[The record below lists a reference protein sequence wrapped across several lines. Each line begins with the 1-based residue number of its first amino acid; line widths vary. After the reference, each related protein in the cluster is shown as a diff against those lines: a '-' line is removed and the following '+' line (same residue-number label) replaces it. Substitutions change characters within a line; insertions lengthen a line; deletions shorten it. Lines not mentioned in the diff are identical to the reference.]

1 MTPTPLNVVLTLECL
16 PIHWPGAYGNT
27 SRDTTGLDFLT
38 LNSTVFNRAYAVTC
52 DTAETLRQ
60 LADSQLAK
68 AFPGTKTF
76 FTDRIDA
83 AFTPPAWFN
92 ETETLDAATFFSA
105 NLEMDADELLWCHFQ
120 HWTLEDLNSWLARYT
135 PLAVLSVSGLPAVV
149 EEPETEEPETEE
161 SENEEL
167 ETEEPNIEESDEE
180 GLDDTEELDLE
191 ESDEE
196 TLDAEESDAEE
207 STPEDDETSASNI
220 LPCPV
225 VLPPLHHTEIQLPW
239 WIRFPDENL
248 AATRFNGLVTPAD
261 FAAMWLAGTPDV
273 VRRDEVRTRDG
284 SRWSLVTDDW
294 FLTCVQTD
302 DGTDSQTAE
311 LYSKPDDW
319 WEQNNVAS
327 LYPDL
332 IDEWTRNFKTSS

>member
-1 MTPTPLNVVLTLECL
+1 MKPTPLNVVLTLERL

-27 SRDTTGLDFLT
+27 SRDTVGLDSLT
-38 LNSTVFNRAYAVTC
+38 LNSTVFNRAYATSC

-60 LADSQLAK
+60 MADSQLAK

-76 FTDRIDA
+76 FTDRTDSD
-83 AFTPPAWFN
+83 FTPPTWFN
-92 ETETLDAATFFSA
+92 GVETLDAATFFSA
-105 NLEMDADELLWCHFQ
+105 DVEMEAGELLWCHFQ
-120 HWTLEDLNSWLARYT
+120 EWTLEDLNSWLARYT

-149 EEPETEEPETEE
+149 EEPDIDELDSEESDAEGLDDAEEPETEE
-161 SENEEL
+161 SAL
-167 ETEEPNIEESDEE
+167 
-180 GLDDTEELDLE
+180 
-191 ESDEE
+191 
-196 TLDAEESDAEE
+196 
-207 STPEDDETSASNI
+207 EDDESSAFE
-220 LPCPV
+220 LVPCSV
-225 VLPPLHHTEIQLPW
+225 DFPPLHHTEIQLPW

-261 FAAMWLAGTPDV
+261 FATMWLAGTPNV
-273 VRRDEVRTRDG
+273 VQHAEVRTRDG

-294 FLTCVQTD
+294 FLTCVQND
-302 DGTDSQTAE
+302 DGSDSKTAE

-332 IDEWTRNFKTSS
+332 IDEWTRTKTAS

>member
-1 MTPTPLNVVLTLECL
+1 MNPTPLNVVLTLECL

-52 DTAETLRQ
+52 DTAENLRQ
-60 LADSQLAK
+60 MADSQLAK

-83 AFTPPAWFN
+83 AFTPPAWFD

-105 NLEMDADELLWCHFQ
+105 DLEMEADELLWCHFQ
-120 HWTLEDLNSWLARYT
+120 EWTLEDLNSWLLRYI
-135 PLAVLSVSGLPAVV
+135 PLAVLSVNGVPAVI
-149 EEPETEEPETEE
+149 EEPDDDDEDEDEENAVDSGTEEPDAEKPDAEE
-161 SENEEL
+161 NAE
-167 ETEEPNIEESDEE
+167 
-180 GLDDTEELDLE
+180 
-191 ESDEE
+191 DEE
-196 TLDAEESDAEE
+196 TA
-207 STPEDDETSASNI
+207 NH
-220 LPCPV
+220 LPVPSI
-225 VLPPLHHTEIQLPW
+225 PPLHHTEIQLPW

-261 FAAMWLAGTPDV
+261 FATMWQAGTPDV
-273 VRRDEVRTRDG
+273 VRRDEVQTRDG
-284 SRWSLVTDDW
+284 LRWSLVTDDW
-294 FLTCVQTD
+294 FLTCVQTA
-302 DGTDSQTAE
+302 DGNDSATAE

-332 IDEWTRNFKTSS
+332 IDEWTQNHKTTL